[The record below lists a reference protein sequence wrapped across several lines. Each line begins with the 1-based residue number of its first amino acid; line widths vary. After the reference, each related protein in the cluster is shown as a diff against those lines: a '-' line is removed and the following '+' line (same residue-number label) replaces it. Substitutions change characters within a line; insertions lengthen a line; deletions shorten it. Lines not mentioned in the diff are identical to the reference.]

1 MQNVLSQ
8 DEIDSLINALSTG
21 EVDTKQIEGSDNY
34 RKAKNY
40 DFRRPNKLSK
50 EQIQTLK
57 GIHEN
62 YARIISNILSN
73 QVRNNVKLTVASLE
87 QVTFG
92 EFIRSI
98 PNPTTL
104 GYFTSK
110 PLEGVC
116 VLELNPSFCFHMI
129 DLYFGGMLSNGFHIR
144 ELTDIEMMA
153 IQNIMN
159 DMIDNYK
166 NVWGDI
172 VEVFTELGSIET
184 NPLLQQAL
192 PHNEIVV
199 LITFKVQIIEENTLI
214 NLCIPFR
221 TLEVIAEKLD
231 IKNYDS
237 VKSNGDNDTYRKA
250 IEDLLHKVELEIEV
264 LLGKTK
270 VNVSEFIGL
279 NIGDILVLDTKVN
292 SPMKI
297 LVDHKEKI
305 YVQPGLYNGKLAVQ
319 VIEEIGKETCRRE

>member
-8 DEIDSLINALSTG
+8 DEIDNLINALYTG
-21 EVDTKQIEGSDNY
+21 EVDIKQIEGSNNY
-34 RKAKNY
+34 RNAKKY
-40 DFRRPNKLSK
+40 DFKRPNKLSK

-73 QVRNNVKLTVASLE
+73 QVRNNVKLIVASLE

-104 GYFTSK
+104 GYFTCK

-116 VLELNPSFCFHMI
+116 VIELNPSFCFYMI
-129 DLYFGGMLSNGFHIR
+129 DLYFGGMLSNSFDIR
-144 ELTDIEMMA
+144 EMTDIEMMV

-172 VEVFTELGSIET
+172 IDVVTELGSIET
-184 NPLLQQAL
+184 NPLLQQVL

-199 LITFKVQIIEENTLI
+199 LITFKVQIMEENTLI

-221 TLEVIAEKLD
+221 TLEVISDKLD

-237 VKSNGDNDTYRKA
+237 VKSNGENDTYRKS

-264 LLGKTK
+264 LLGKAQ

-297 LVDHKEKI
+297 MVDNKEKI

-319 VIEEIGKETCRRE
+319 VIEDIEKET